1 MSTTPN
7 LRDLDDVEKFNLL
20 SEKALEREFKDARK
34 QKDLQIV
41 LYFVREVSEQL
52 NTIDSSPGDNN
63 IASKMLSSDPE
74 LRKVINE
81 FRDVFRDE
89 LPDDLSPKR
98 PVDHVIDTD
107 SQTSTNRNAY
117 SLSVAQLKEQTKQ
130 IQTLLKRDL
139 IRKNVSP

>member
-1 MSTTPN
+1 LSTTPN
-7 LRDLDDVEKFNLL
+7 LRDLDDVEEFNLL

-41 LYFVREVSEQL
+41 LYFVREVNEQL
-52 NTIDSSPGDNN
+52 NTIDGSPGDNN

-89 LPDDLSPKR
+89 LPDGLPPER
-98 PVDHVIDTD
+98 PVDHVIDTG
-107 SQTSTNRNAY
+107 SQAPTNRNAY
-117 SLSVAQLKEQTKQ
+117 PLSVAQLEEQTKQ
-130 IQTLLKRDL
+130 IQALLKRGL
-139 IRKNVSP
+139 IRESVSP